1 MTHSDSGSD
10 GGFARRTILQA
21 AGLSGV
27 AGLAGC
33 MSQTVTTAATGDGPD
48 AAQTDDEEPALPE
61 TGSPE
66 VVDLD
71 ERGREVTLRSVH
83 ARHRAHPGD
92 SLGGPVEMPVTWA
105 FQADDGTPSVPG
117 PVLRATEGDD
127 LSITLDNTD
136 GEMPHTLHFHGVSKS
151 WKDDGVPST
160 TGITVMP
167 GETHT
172 YEIGADVPGTHL
184 YHCHFNTPMHMDMG
198 MYGILRIDPEGYE

>member
-33 MSQTVTTAATGDGPD
+33 LSEAATTATTGDGAD
-48 AAQTDDEEPALPE
+48 AAETDDGEPALPE

-71 ERGREVTLRSVH
+71 GRGREVTLRSVH
-83 ARHRAHPGD
+83 ARHAAHPES

-117 PVLRATEGDD
+117 PVL
-127 LSITLDNTD
+127 
-136 GEMPHTLHFHGVSKS
+136 
-151 WKDDGVPST
+151 
-160 TGITVMP
+160 
-167 GETHT
+167 
-172 YEIGADVPGTHL
+172 
-184 YHCHFNTPMHMDMG
+184 
-198 MYGILRIDPEGYE
+198 